1 MAANMWCGKVK
12 RPCRKVGIASPVRQ
26 SDGDGVGC
34 KVSAFRSHCST
45 EILIALSELPGRKP
59 NPVRRLVRTNYLQ
72 RLIRAQPLGFQTNTA
87 LKSQCKG

>member
-45 EILIALSELPGRKP
+45 EILCTCSMGTCSSGDRFEETVMFGCRGGQVGRYSQARED
-59 NPVRRLVRTNYLQ
+59 VVCVART
-72 RLIRAQPLGFQTNTA
+72 
-87 LKSQCKG
+87 